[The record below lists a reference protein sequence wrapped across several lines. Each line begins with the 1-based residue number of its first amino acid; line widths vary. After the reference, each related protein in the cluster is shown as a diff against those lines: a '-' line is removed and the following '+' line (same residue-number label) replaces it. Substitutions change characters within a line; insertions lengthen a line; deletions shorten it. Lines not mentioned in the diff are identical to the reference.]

1 MKEKA
6 LLIGVNKNNQ
16 DFDEEMIE
24 LENLVISLELE
35 IAGKII
41 QNLNEINRVFYV
53 GTGKIDE
60 IKEYIE
66 ENEIDVVVVNAELSP
81 LQQRK
86 LEKEFKVNVID
97 RTNLILEIFATR
109 ARTKE
114 AKIQVE
120 LAYLQFMLPRLVGSY
135 SALDRQRGGK
145 NKGLGEKKLE
155 LDRRR
160 IEGDI
165 LKYKKELTKIEKQ
178 RENKNKRKNT
188 SMLPK
193 VSLVGYTNAGKST
206 LMNLFIDLYVNDDK
220 KRVVNK
226 DMLFTT
232 LDTTSRRIELEDEE
246 VFILSDT
253 VGFVS
258 SLPTL
263 LIESFKSTLRE
274 ILEADLLINV
284 IDFSSDNYERQKEIT
299 LKTLESIGAQDIPI
313 IHVYNKIDLASN
325 NIFRTED
332 DSVYM
337 SATNREGMD
346 KLISMI
352 KEKLFGSYRICTMF
366 IPYNESHVFGQLS
379 NNAKIFSKIEQEKGI
394 EVRVRCS
401 KIDYERFKKYLV
413 GGNDNE

>member
-1 MKEKA
+1 
-6 LLIGVNKNNQ
+6 
-16 DFDEEMIE
+16 
-24 LENLVISLELE
+24 
-35 IAGKII
+35 
-41 QNLNEINRVFYV
+41 
-53 GTGKIDE
+53 
-60 IKEYIE
+60 
-66 ENEIDVVVVNAELSP
+66 
-81 LQQRK
+81 
-86 LEKEFKVNVID
+86 
-97 RTNLILEIFATR
+97 
-109 ARTKE
+109 
-114 AKIQVE
+114 
-120 LAYLQFMLPRLVGSY
+120 
-135 SALDRQRGGK
+135 
-145 NKGLGEKKLE
+145 
-155 LDRRR
+155 
-160 IEGDI
+160 
-165 LKYKKELTKIEKQ
+165 
-178 RENKNKRKNT
+178 
-188 SMLPK
+188 
-193 VSLVGYTNAGKST
+193 
-206 LMNLFIDLYVNDDK
+206 
-220 KRVVNK
+220 
-226 DMLFTT
+226 
-232 LDTTSRRIELEDEE
+232 
-246 VFILSDT
+246 SDT

>member
-284 IDFSSDNYERQKEIT
+284 IDFSSDNY
-299 LKTLESIGAQDIPI
+299 
-313 IHVYNKIDLASN
+313 
-325 NIFRTED
+325 
-332 DSVYM
+332 
-337 SATNREGMD
+337 
-346 KLISMI
+346 
-352 KEKLFGSYRICTMF
+352 
-366 IPYNESHVFGQLS
+366 
-379 NNAKIFSKIEQEKGI
+379 
-394 EVRVRCS
+394 
-401 KIDYERFKKYLV
+401 
-413 GGNDNE
+413 